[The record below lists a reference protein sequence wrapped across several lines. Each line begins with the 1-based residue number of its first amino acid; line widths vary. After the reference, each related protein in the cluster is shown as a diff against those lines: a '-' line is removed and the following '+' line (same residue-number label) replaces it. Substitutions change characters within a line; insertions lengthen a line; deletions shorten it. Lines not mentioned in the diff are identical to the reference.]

1 MFFPNKKS
9 FARVPNDIIIPAN
22 INLVDGGA
30 RTLGNPINGSTSSTG
45 VANYGH
51 SVIDVIQ
58 KALSE
63 NRLQLSLTGVSA
75 GSYTNSNI
83 TVSEDG
89 RIINISNG
97 TGGSGT
103 SLSRVT
109 RTSGALSV
117 TVGYYGSDAPTLS
130 GSSGVFTLTIPSN
143 TILTGIDLFG
153 NNTITDGNGDLQ
165 LSIVSEDG
173 LNHFLAGND
182 ILTAGTGEVRDLS
195 ALASVQI
202 FQTNDVAGT
211 VILTI
216 TSFSDNGS
224 EGFRYFGRAL

>member
-22 INLVDGGA
+22 INLVDVGA
-30 RTLGNPINGSTSSTG
+30 ITLGNPINGSTSSTG

-97 TGGSGT
+97 TGGSRTLTQYVSDQATDEIIITINGGDLPADNSGILIIT
-103 SLSRVT
+103 DQGGVILPGVNEGQWTADRVSVPNRILLNTVPSVPFNLSI
-109 RTSGALSV
+109 
-117 TVGYYGSDAPTLS
+117 TLS
-130 GSSGVFTLTIPSN
+130 
-143 TILTGIDLFG
+143 
-153 NNTITDGNGDLQ
+153 
-165 LSIVSEDG
+165 
-173 LNHFLAGND
+173 A
-182 ILTAGTGEVRDLS
+182 
-195 ALASVQI
+195 
-202 FQTNDVAGT
+202 
-211 VILTI
+211 
-216 TSFSDNGS
+216 
-224 EGFRYFGRAL
+224 